1 MDILLACGEMD
12 NKVYVIMTINVG
24 RVGDKKLVQ
33 ALLNKNQNA
42 SLQIEKCTLVMAICS
57 KLRLEEVEFLF
68 QHYKH

>member
-12 NKVYVIMTINVG
+12 NKVYVIIIINVG

-42 SLQIEKCTLVMAICS
+42 SLQIEKCTLVMVICS

-68 QHYKH
+68 RHYKH